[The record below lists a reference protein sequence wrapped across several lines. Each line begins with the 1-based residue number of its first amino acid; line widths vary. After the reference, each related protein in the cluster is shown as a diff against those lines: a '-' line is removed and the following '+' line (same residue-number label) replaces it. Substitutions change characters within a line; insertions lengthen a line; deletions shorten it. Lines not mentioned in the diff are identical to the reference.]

1 MNLLSCY
8 GGVVYCD
15 KRGTPHTYNK
25 TICRY
30 LNLADN
36 IIWAL
41 KTQVIA
47 DNTAEDI
54 PALDDRI
61 ELCAL
66 KRSIGFNTIF
76 SDLFYNL
83 NVLKQKSNEAD
94 MLIARLPSLS
104 GTVASFYFKK
114 NHKPYF
120 VEMVGCP
127 WDSYWNHS
135 FKGKIVAPIMWFL
148 TRVATKNASYVA
160 YVSESFLQKRYP
172 TNGKVIACSDVQI
185 KKTSESVLNERLE
198 KIQNMKRPVVLGTV
212 AGIDV
217 RYKGQQYVI
226 KAIAKLKKEGYC
238 FKYRL
243 VGTGSGKY
251 LKKVAEKYNVSD
263 CVEFCGAL
271 PHDEIF
277 EFMDDI
283 DIYIQPS
290 LTEGLPRTVV
300 EAMSRA
306 CPVTGANTGG
316 IPELVNPDY
325 LFKRKSVN
333 AICKTLKLLYNEK
346 VLKEEAERS
355 FKRAKDF
362 DSGKLQK
369 IREDFY
375 RKYKA
380 ECEK

>member
-1 MNLLSCY
+1 MNLLYCY

-15 KRGTPHTYNK
+15 KQGNAHVSKKTSDKYTSLCNNIVWCVRAKIIDDNIVDGTSVLDEKIELRILKDTVEFSELFHNLLYNK
-25 TICRY
+25 
-30 LNLADN
+30 N
-36 IIWAL
+36 IIR
-41 KTQVIA
+41 IA
-47 DNTAEDI
+47 
-54 PALDDRI
+54 
-61 ELCAL
+61 
-66 KRSIGFNTIF
+66 SH
-76 SDLFYNL
+76 
-83 NVLKQKSNEAD
+83 EAD
-94 MLIARLPSLS
+94 FMIVRLPSLA
-104 GTVASFYFKK
+104 GTIASFYFKK
-114 NHKPYF
+114 NHKPYLA
-120 VEMVGCP
+120 EMVGCP

-172 TNGKVIACSDVQI
+172 TNGKILACSDVQI
-185 KKTSESVLNERLE
+185 KKTSESVLSERLE

-271 PHDEIF
+271 PHDEVF

-290 LTEGLPRTVV
+290 LAEAHGRVIV
-300 EAMSRA
+300 EAMSTA

-325 LFKRKSVN
+325 VFKRKSVN

-355 FKRAKDF
+355 FKGAKDF
-362 DSGKLQK
+362 DPDRLQK

-375 RKYKA
+375 REYKA

>member
-1 MNLLSCY
+1 MLFVHDTRFFFDNFS
-8 GGVVYCD
+8 VYTNGCISEETV
-15 KRGTPHTYNK
+15 KLYTNIFGK
-25 TICRY
+25 TIFASRIGNVASCNE
-30 LNLADN
+30 LTKISNKNLIVFDMFHN
-36 IIWAL
+36 IEKL
-41 KTQVIA
+41 KMYIRDTNYIVI
-47 DNTAEDI
+47 
-54 PALDDRI
+54 
-61 ELCAL
+61 
-66 KRSIGFNTIF
+66 
-76 SDLFYNL
+76 
-83 NVLKQKSNEAD
+83 
-94 MLIARLPSLS
+94 RLPSIS
-104 GTVASFYFKK
+104 GIIAIYYVEKYKK
-114 NHKPYF
+114 IYLA
-120 VEMVGCP
+120 ECVGCP

-148 TRVATKNASYVA
+148 TRLATKNASYVA

-172 TNGKVIACSDVQI
+172 TNGKILACSDVQI

-226 KAIAKLKKEGYC
+226 KAIAKLKKEGY
-238 FKYRL
+238 FFIYRL

-251 LKKVAEKYNVSD
+251 LKKVAEKYRVSD

-271 PHDEIF
+271 PHDEVF
-277 EFMDDI
+277 EFMDGI

-290 LTEGLPRTVV
+290 LAEAHGRVVV

-325 LFKRKSVN
+325 VFKRKSVN

-362 DSGKLQK
+362 DSDKLQK

>member
-1 MNLLSCY
+1 MKAVFVHDHKFKQNKSIFYSNGGITDVVLSFY
-8 GGVVYCD
+8 
-15 KRGTPHTYNK
+15 TS
-25 TICRY
+25 IF
-30 LNLADN
+30 DN
-36 IIWAL
+36 IDFFA
-41 KTQVIA
+41 
-47 DNTAEDI
+47 
-54 PALDDRI
+54 RI
-61 ELCAL
+61 E
-66 KRSIGFNTIF
+66 K
-76 SDLFYNL
+76 SDNVSNMSSVTND
-83 NVLKQKSNEAD
+83 NVLLFDGFRNQKS
-94 MLIARLPSLS
+94 LIEKIKENNCIILRLPSML
-104 GTVASFYFKK
+104 GELAAFCARRNNKLYL
-114 NHKPYF
+114 

-148 TRVATKNASYVA
+148 TRLATKNASYVA

-172 TNGKVIACSDVQI
+172 TNGKILACSDVQI

-243 VGTGSGKY
+243 VGTGGREY
-251 LKKVAEKYNVSD
+251 LKKIAEKYSVSD

-290 LTEGLPRTVV
+290 LQEGLPRSVV
-300 EAMSRA
+300 EAMSMA

-325 LFKRKSVN
+325 VFKRKSVN
-333 AICKTLKLLYNEK
+333 AICKTLKLMYNEK

-362 DSGKLQK
+362 DSDKLQK